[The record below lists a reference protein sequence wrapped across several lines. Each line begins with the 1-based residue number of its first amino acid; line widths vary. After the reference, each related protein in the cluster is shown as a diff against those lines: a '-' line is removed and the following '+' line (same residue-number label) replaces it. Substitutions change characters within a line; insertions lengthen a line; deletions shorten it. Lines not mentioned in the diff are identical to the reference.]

1 MCWGWGEESKTS
13 RGCHGRS
20 GGPGAGR
27 LTQAQVEVGDPQP
40 RWKKT
45 LRAPEEG
52 SGPRRHRAGLL
63 LPFSPWPTS
72 HVCFGP
78 LLPFP
83 THLLSSLGLH
93 WDPSFQETFL
103 LLSQH
108 RHPGGPCWE
117 LWEGREGLSIFPVSG
132 SARSGSWVSR
142 SAAHWERSAR
152 SSPRSGYRL
161 LSLGAPPLGSGE
173 RLAGAGS
180 RGG

>member
-1 MCWGWGEESKTS
+1 MCWGWGEESKTN

-27 LTQAQVEVGDPQP
+27 LAQAQVEVGDPHP

-63 LPFSPWPTS
+63 LPFFPWPTS

-83 THLLSSLGLH
+83 THLHSSLGLH

-103 LLSQH
+103 SPFITAQT
-108 RHPGGPCWE
+108 PW
-117 LWEGREGLSIFPVSG
+117 G
-132 SARSGSWVSR
+132 S
-142 SAAHWERSAR
+142 
-152 SSPRSGYRL
+152 L
-161 LSLGAPPLGSGE
+161 LGALEGQRGPGHLPSVLQSGHGIPE
-173 RLAGAGS
+173 LAEVTGQG
-180 RGG
+180 

>member
-1 MCWGWGEESKTS
+1 MLGLG
-13 RGCHGRS
+13 RGKQDQQGGHGRS

-27 LTQAQVEVGDPQP
+27 LALAQVEVGDPHPQ
-40 RWKKT
+40 WKKT

-83 THLLSSLGLH
+83 THLHSSLGLH

-103 LLSQH
+103 TPFVTALT
-108 RHPGGPCWE
+108 PWGPCWE
-117 LWEGREGLSIFPVSG
+117 LWEGREGLGIFPVSCRVG
-132 SARSGSWVSR
+132 MVYLNLHKS
-142 SAAHWERSAR
+142 
-152 SSPRSGYRL
+152 
-161 LSLGAPPLGSGE
+161 
-173 RLAGAGS
+173 
-180 RGG
+180 

>member
-117 LWEGREGLSIFPVSG
+117 LWEGREGLSIFPVSYRVG
-132 SARSGSWVSR
+132 MVYLNLQKSQGRADTLSR
-142 SAAHWERSAR
+142 ELQGAT
-152 SSPRSGYRL
+152 SSRTTP
-161 LSLGAPPLGSGE
+161 
-173 RLAGAGS
+173 
-180 RGG
+180 